1 MLQRIHAK
9 AVAVGQCDPVFVA
22 SRDVVQRGCAI
33 VVDVAI
39 ANEISA
45 THFRVRVIDVA
56 CPEIALASATVI
68 FVALKFPWPDAVIGC
83 LDRVG

>member
-22 SRDVVQRGCAI
+22 SRDVVQCSCAV

-39 ANEISA
+39 ANEIST
-45 THFRVRVIDVA
+45 THFRVRVADVA
-56 CPEIALASATVI
+56 CAEIALAGAAVI
-68 FVALKFPWPDAVIGC
+68 FVALKLPWPDAVIGSM
-83 LDRVG
+83 DRIG